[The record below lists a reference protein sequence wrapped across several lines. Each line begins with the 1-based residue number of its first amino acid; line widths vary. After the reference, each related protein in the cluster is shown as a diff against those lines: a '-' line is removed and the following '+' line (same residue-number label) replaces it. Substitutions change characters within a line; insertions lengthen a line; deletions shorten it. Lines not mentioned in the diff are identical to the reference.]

1 MTTKTVPVDQSAT
14 NNAENPDVNKVQ
26 IMITPADKVDSYKPI
41 KLQLSVHACF
51 ELITTTASISPTSSH
66 VPSTTIPGV
75 TTSIHVSSTSV
86 GSTVVLSSPGT
97 TTLIGK

>member
-1 MTTKTVPVDQSAT
+1 MLIFFSIDY
-14 NNAENPDVNKVQ
+14 
-26 IMITPADKVDSYKPI
+26 IMIV
-41 KLQLSVHACF
+41 LCF
-51 ELITTTASISPTSSH
+51 LLYVLVTTTASISPTSSH
-66 VPSTTIPGV
+66 VPSTTAIPGV

>member
-1 MTTKTVPVDQSAT
+1 LKRKSTFTKIIINILLNMDIFLS
-14 NNAENPDVNKVQ
+14 NNIN
-26 IMITPADKVDSYKPI
+26 
-41 KLQLSVHACF
+41 L
-51 ELITTTASISPTSSH
+51 SPTSSH
-66 VPSTTIPGV
+66 VPSTTTIPGV

>member
-1 MTTKTVPVDQSAT
+1 MVIPVLYAKAFERNFSPKQ
-14 NNAENPDVNKVQ
+14 N
-26 IMITPADKVDSYKPI
+26 TPS
-41 KLQLSVHACF
+41 Q
-51 ELITTTASISPTSSH
+51 SPTSSH
-66 VPSTTIPGV
+66 VPSTTTIPGV

>member
-1 MTTKTVPVDQSAT
+1 MVIPVLYAKAFERIFSTKQ
-14 NNAENPDVNKVQ
+14 NK
-26 IMITPADKVDSYKPI
+26 P
-41 KLQLSVHACF
+41 
-51 ELITTTASISPTSSH
+51 SP
-66 VPSTTIPGV
+66 IPGV

>member
-1 MTTKTVPVDQSAT
+1 MVIPVLYAKAFERIFSRKQ
-14 NNAENPDVNKVQ
+14 NKV
-26 IMITPADKVDSYKPI
+26 
-41 KLQLSVHACF
+41 
-51 ELITTTASISPTSSH
+51 
-66 VPSTTIPGV
+66 PSTTTIPGV